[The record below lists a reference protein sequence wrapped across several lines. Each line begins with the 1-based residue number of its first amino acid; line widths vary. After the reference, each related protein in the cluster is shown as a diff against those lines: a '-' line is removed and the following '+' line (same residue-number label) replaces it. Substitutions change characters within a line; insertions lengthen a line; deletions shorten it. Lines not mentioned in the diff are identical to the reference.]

1 MVRVAAAAAALL
13 VCVQVVDEE
22 AARFIA
28 SCVGEPEQRHT
39 ASQLLDDPF
48 LQVRSNSSSSTLLI
62 QSAQALRLGAPT
74 SNDRCLWQ
82 GQLGCV
88 PEQLLVVSVSCT

>member
-1 MVRVAAAAAALL
+1 MLRLCALL
-13 VCVQVVDEE
+13 LLLLLGSVWVQVVDEE

-48 LQVRSNSSSSTLLI
+48 LQVCSSSTLHTPY
-62 QSAQALRLGAPT
+62 A
-74 SNDRCLWQ
+74 
-82 GQLGCV
+82 
-88 PEQLLVVSVSCT
+88 